1 MLDFD
6 NGFMFQLFRVNGTF
20 RHYVRLSWQLRKM
33 CSLTF
38 LSMELVRDFL
48 AMKVIKTLQLL
59 NFNFLVQFGDITC
72 HESIYLLTVLNLLE
86 CGRTKNY
93 LPRLKLLSIVPA
105 STLRA
110 ESLSIFLDK
119 SGRGK

>member
-20 RHYVRLSWQLRKM
+20 RLYVRLSWQLRKM

-59 NFNFLVQFGDITC
+59 NFNFLVQFGDVTC

-86 CGRTKNY
+86 CGRTKN
-93 LPRLKLLSIVPA
+93 
-105 STLRA
+105 
-110 ESLSIFLDK
+110 
-119 SGRGK
+119 